1 MQDQIRNAFIML
13 LVSIVL
19 ILTADKFYIKEVNTE
34 TIADVNNSNKI
45 DLYAEEIDRVASAEY
60 DKLKSEYEN
69 LGIVVCSGFV
79 NLRKSPSLDGDYN
92 VTASLYDMTP
102 CTILTE
108 YENDY
113 NWYQVKVGD
122 NTGYVLQDY
131 IVTGSK
137 AKNELYKAY
146 TLVLKNTASVEEYYK
161 PTMDIAD
168 NSDRSY
174 TNSDVQTE
182 HLVTP
187 IVNTASSNNV
197 TSIIADGS
205 EIKVIDLNNE
215 WYMLK
220 DGSGFIKKDSP
231 VEVASSLYG
240 NVAPSKK
247 KESFLDEYTNF
258 GVSQSSGLVEIKET
272 SNRNSKTI
280 GILPNNSGVELL
292 ESGENWYKIASG
304 KINGYVFDCD
314 FITGDEAV
322 EYGYKNSRLRLFT
335 GDTEQRVY
343 SEKSLLS
350 NNWTKLGKNQ
360 AYDVEE
366 IDGYWVKISL
376 DSGDITEE
384 TDSAYVNIEDNTSQI
399 KYSLNTAIA
408 YLNMLG
414 NTEAPKDVTST
425 SNADLR
431 LQIIDYACQFIGNPY
446 VWGGTSLTN
455 GADCSGFVQSVLKH
469 FGIYIPRVS
478 RDQAK
483 VGIPINS
490 PDELRPGDLIFYANS
505 SGTVN
510 HVAMYIGNGMI
521 VNAGSAKSGIL
532 INTYD
537 YRTPVAMRNVI
548 GNRER

>member
-1 MQDQIRNAFIML
+1 MRDQIRNAFIML
-13 LVSIVL
+13 LVSICI
-19 ILTADKFYIKEVNTE
+19 ILTVDKFYIKEVNTE
-34 TIADVNNSNKI
+34 DVESEESLSNV
-45 DLYAEEIDRVASAEY
+45 DLYTEEINKVSSAEY

-79 NLRKSPSLDGDYN
+79 NLRRSPSLDGDYN

-113 NWYQVKVGD
+113 KWYQVKAGD

-146 TLVLKNTASVEEYYK
+146 TLVLKNTASVEEYSK

-182 HLVTP
+182 HLITP

-197 TSIIADGS
+197 TSIIAEGS

-231 VEVASSLYG
+231 VEVVGSVYG

-343 SEKSLLS
+343 SDKSLLS

-384 TDSAYVNIEDNTSQI
+384 ADSAYVNIEDNTSQI

-414 NTEAPKDVTST
+414 NTEAPKDVIST

-469 FGIYIPRVS
+469 FDIYIPRVS

-483 VGIPINS
+483 VGIPISS

>member
-1 MQDQIRNAFIML
+1 MRDQISNAFIML
-13 LVSIVL
+13 LVSICI
-19 ILTADKFYIKEVNTE
+19 ILTVDKFYIKEVNTE
-34 TIADVNNSNKI
+34 TIEDVNNSNKI

-60 DKLKSEYEN
+60 NKLKSEYEN

-113 NWYQVKVGD
+113 KWYQVKVGD

-146 TLVLKNTASVEEYYK
+146 TLVLKNTASVEEYSK

-182 HLVTP
+182 HLITP

-197 TSIIADGS
+197 TSIIAEGS

-231 VEVASSLYG
+231 VEVVGSIYV

-304 KINGYVFDCD
+304 KVNGYVFDCD

-322 EYGYKNSRLRLFT
+322 EYGYKNSRLRIFT

-384 TDSAYVNIEDNTSQI
+384 ADSAYVNIEDNTSQI

-446 VWGGTSLTN
+446 VWGGISLTN

>member
-1 MQDQIRNAFIML
+1 MWDQIRNAFIML
-13 LVSIVL
+13 LVSICI
-19 ILTADKFYIKEVNTE
+19 ILTVDKFYIKEVNKE
-34 TIADVNNSNKI
+34 TVETKENLSEV
-45 DLYAEEIDRVASAEY
+45 DLYAEEINKTASAEY
-60 DKLKSEYEN
+60 NRLQNEYEN
-69 LGIVVCSGFV
+69 LGIIVCSGFV
-79 NLRKSPSLDGDYN
+79 NLRRSPSLDGDYN
-92 VTASLYDMTP
+92 VIASLYDMTP

-113 NWYQVKVGD
+113 KWYQVKVD
-122 NTGYVLQDY
+122 ESTGYVLQDY
-131 IVTGSK
+131 VVTGSK

-146 TLVLKNTASVEEYYK
+146 TLVIKNTVSVEEYSK
-161 PTMDIAD
+161 PTMDIGKG
-168 NSDRSY
+168 SDRSY

-182 HLVTP
+182 HLINP
-187 IVNTASSNNV
+187 IINTDSLNNV

-220 DGSGFIKKDSP
+220 DGSGFIKKDSSI
-231 VEVASSLYG
+231 EEIDRIYGSVAH
-240 NVAPSKK
+240 SKK

-258 GVSQSSGLVEIKET
+258 GVSKSSGLVEIKET

-292 ESGENWYKIASG
+292 ESGNNWYRIASG
-304 KINGYVFDCD
+304 KINGYVFDCE
-314 FITGDEAV
+314 FITGDEAI

-350 NNWTKLGKNQ
+350 SNWTKLGKNQ

-366 IDGYWVKISL
+366 IDGYWVKVSL

-384 TDSAYVNIEDNTSQI
+384 SDSAYVNIEDNTSQI

-408 YLNMLG
+408 YLNMIG
-414 NTEAPKDVTST
+414 NTEAPKDVTSA
-425 SNADLR
+425 SNVDLR

-483 VGIPINS
+483 VGLPINS

-537 YRTPVAMRNVI
+537 YRTPVAMRDVI

>member
-1 MQDQIRNAFIML
+1 MRDQIRNAFIML
-13 LVSIVL
+13 LVSICI
-19 ILTADKFYIKEVNTE
+19 ILSVDKFYIKEVNIE
-34 TIADVNNSNKI
+34 TIETNENLNEV
-45 DLYAEEIDRVASAEY
+45 DLHAEEIDRVASAEY
-60 DKLKSEYEN
+60 NKLKSEYEN
-69 LGIVVCSGFV
+69 LGIVICSGFV
-79 NLRKSPSLDGDYN
+79 NLRKSPRLDGDYN

-113 NWYQVKVGD
+113 KWYQVKAGD

-146 TLVLKNTASVEEYYK
+146 TLVLKNTASVEEYSK

-220 DGSGFIKKDSP
+220 DGSGFIKKDNS
-231 VEVASSLYG
+231 VEVVGSVYG

-314 FITGDEAV
+314 FITGDEAI
-322 EYGYKNSRLRLFT
+322 EYGYKNSSLRLFT

-343 SEKSLLS
+343 SDKSLLS

-384 TDSAYVNIEDNTSQI
+384 ADSAYVNIEDNTSQI
-399 KYSLNTAIA
+399 KYSLDTAIA

-425 SNADLR
+425 SNTDLR

>member
-1 MQDQIRNAFIML
+1 MRDQIRNAFIML
-13 LVSIVL
+13 LVSICI
-19 ILTADKFYIKEVNTE
+19 ILTVDKFYIKEVNTE
-34 TIADVNNSNKI
+34 TIEDVNNSNKI
-45 DLYAEEIDRVASAEY
+45 DLYAEEIDRVESAEY
-60 DKLKSEYEN
+60 NKLKSEYEN

-92 VTASLYDMTP
+92 VMASLYDMTP

-113 NWYQVKVGD
+113 KWYQVKAGD

-146 TLVLKNTASVEEYYK
+146 TLVLKNTASVEEYSK

-197 TSIIADGS
+197 TSIIAEGS

-220 DGSGFIKKDSP
+220 DGSGFIKKDSD
-231 VEVASSLYG
+231 VEVVGSVYG

-272 SNRNSKTI
+272 NNKNSKTI

-322 EYGYKNSRLRLFT
+322 EYGYKNSSLRLFT

-343 SEKSLLS
+343 SDKSLLS

-384 TDSAYVNIEDNTSQI
+384 ADSAYVNIEDNTSQI

-510 HVAMYIGNGMI
+510 HVSMYIGNGMI

-537 YRTPVAMRNVI
+537 YRTPVVMRNVI

>member
-1 MQDQIRNAFIML
+1 MRDQIRNAFIML
-13 LVSIVL
+13 LVSICMVL
-19 ILTADKFYIKEVNTE
+19 TVDKFYIKEVNKE
-34 TIADVNNSNKI
+34 TVETKENLSEI
-45 DLYAEEIDRVASAEY
+45 DLYAEEINKTASAEY
-60 DKLKSEYEN
+60 NRLQSEYEN
-69 LGIVVCSGFV
+69 LGIIVCSGFV

-92 VTASLYDMTP
+92 VIASLYDMTP

-113 NWYQVKVGD
+113 KWYQVKVD
-122 NTGYVLQDY
+122 ESTGYVLQDY
-131 IVTGSK
+131 VVTGSK

-146 TLVLKNTASVEEYYK
+146 TLVIKNTTSVEEYSK
-161 PTMDIAD
+161 PTMDIGKG
-168 NSDRSY
+168 SDRSY

-182 HLVTP
+182 HLINP
-187 IVNTASSNNV
+187 IINTDSLNNV

-220 DGSGFIKKDSP
+220 DGSGFIKKNSS
-231 VEVASSLYG
+231 VEEIDRIYG
-240 NVAPSKK
+240 SVAPSKK

-258 GVSQSSGLVEIKET
+258 GVSKSSGLVKIKET
-272 SNRNSKTI
+272 NNRNSKTI

-292 ESGENWYKIASG
+292 ESGNNWYRIASG
-304 KINGYVFDCD
+304 KINGYVFDCE
-314 FITGDEAV
+314 FMTGDEAI

-350 NNWTKLGKNQ
+350 SNWTKLGKNQ

-384 TDSAYVNIEDNTSQI
+384 SDSAYVNIEDNTSQI

-414 NTEAPKDVTST
+414 NTEAPKDVTNAST
-425 SNADLR
+425 ADLR

-483 VGIPINS
+483 VGLPING

-537 YRTPVAMRNVI
+537 YRTPVAMRDVI

>member
-1 MQDQIRNAFIML
+1 MRDKIRNAFIML

-19 ILTADKFYIKEVNTE
+19 ILTVHKFYIKEVNTE
-34 TIADVNNSNKI
+34 TIEDVNNSNKV
-45 DLYAEEIDRVASAEY
+45 DLHTEEIDRVASAEY
-60 DKLKSEYEN
+60 NKLKSEYEN

-113 NWYQVKVGD
+113 KWYQVKAGD

-146 TLVLKNTASVEEYYK
+146 TLVLKNTASVEEYSK

-182 HLVTP
+182 HLITP

-197 TSIIADGS
+197 TSIIAEGS

-231 VEVASSLYG
+231 VEVVGSIYV

-304 KINGYVFDCD
+304 KVNGYVFDCD

-322 EYGYKNSRLRLFT
+322 EYGYKNSRLRIFT

-384 TDSAYVNIEDNTSQI
+384 ADSAYVNIEDNTSQI

>member
-1 MQDQIRNAFIML
+1 MRDQIRNAFIML

-19 ILTADKFYIKEVNTE
+19 ILTVHKFYIKEVNTK
-34 TIADVNNSNKI
+34 TVDDINNSNKV
-45 DLYAEEIDRVASAEY
+45 DLHAEEIDRVASAEY
-60 DKLKSEYEN
+60 NKLKSEYEN

-113 NWYQVKVGD
+113 NWYQVKAGD

-146 TLVLKNTASVEEYYK
+146 TLVLKNTASVEEYSK

-182 HLVTP
+182 HLITP

-197 TSIIADGS
+197 TSIIAEGS

-231 VEVASSLYG
+231 VEVVGSIYV

-304 KINGYVFDCD
+304 KVNGYVFDCD

-322 EYGYKNSRLRLFT
+322 EYGYKNSRLRIFT

-384 TDSAYVNIEDNTSQI
+384 ADSAYVNIEDNTSQI

>member
-1 MQDQIRNAFIML
+1 MRDQIRNAFIML

-19 ILTADKFYIKEVNTE
+19 ILTVHKFYIKEVNTE
-34 TIADVNNSNKI
+34 TIEDVNNSNKV
-45 DLYAEEIDRVASAEY
+45 DLHTEEIDRVASAEY
-60 DKLKSEYEN
+60 NKLKSEYEN

-113 NWYQVKVGD
+113 KWYQVKAGD

-146 TLVLKNTASVEEYYK
+146 TLVLKNTASVEEYSK

-182 HLVTP
+182 HLITP

-197 TSIIADGS
+197 TSIIAEGS

-231 VEVASSLYG
+231 VEVVGSIYV

-304 KINGYVFDCD
+304 KVNGYVFDCD

-322 EYGYKNSRLRLFT
+322 EYGYKNSRLRIFT

-384 TDSAYVNIEDNTSQI
+384 ADSAYVNIEDNTSQI